1 MIFLSTLE
9 FFKIQMQYQQSFFML
24 FKTHLVKRVKM
35 TFYPAKVQTAA
46 ECSSIGTAS
55 QPVSLSP
62 SAVQAATGIDE
73 CRAVLCYTSKLP
85 EFAYADSVQRGAQKA
100 PFQQQLCYDRCLF
113 LCVIVFVLGRSLYSW
128 LPIAAFASVFRSFKL
143 SGTS

>member
-100 PFQQQLCYDRCLF
+100 PFQQQLLRPMF
-113 LCVIVFVLGRSLYSW
+113 VFVRHCFCVGAKPVLV
-128 LPIAAFASVFRSFKL
+128 ASYRSFRF
-143 SGTS
+143 SFQVI